1 MEINYCIMR
10 KIFYSI
16 KERIVTTHTF
26 DIGVLVL
33 FSIVTVVFLISFINL
48 YI

>member
-1 MEINYCIMR
+1 MK

-16 KERIVTTHTF
+16 KDKIVTAHNIDF
-26 DIGVLVL
+26 GVLVL
-33 FSIVTVVFLISFINL
+33 FSIVTILFLISFIKI